1 MTRLLLECVTFLKVV
16 MPAEKGQKYL
26 EKKTCENV
34 QVILIS
40 KLNPDFFILLFHFHQ
55 F

>member
-1 MTRLLLECVTFLKVV
+1 MTRLLLERVSFLKVV
-16 MPAEKGQKYL
+16 MPAEDSQKCL

-34 QVILIS
+34 QVILVS
-40 KLNPDFFILLFHFHQ
+40 KLNPDFFILFFHFHQ